1 MATAAA
7 PTAIDLRH
15 AQQLQM
21 QQQQPSHVGH
31 HGDDTNRTTYSAT
44 PSEVA
49 AADSFSLR
57 LSARGFG
64 SGLGGAES
72 EDALGVAKDSRY
84 HAASLHSPPLGAT
97 LEQQRAARAAAA
109 AVAVSPG
116 AAPGAT
122 SPGFAPRSSPVGFA
136 HLASRGGASLH
147 DDYAVLMDV
156 GSLDSLMPFPAAT
169 TTLPAIHQPHQQNQ
183 VQQRKLPLATGA
195 MAAAPGSAAAGQ
207 GMGAGFL
214 SNGEA
219 RTNADPRNFFAMHPS
234 QASPSQSQP
243 HSSRTSRSMLGS
255 HTDLH
260 SSGGASAAA
269 GTGVSGSSS
278 TASLAS
284 FGVGAHTASTA
295 EGDLRRD
302 FRRAQEEKDERA
314 QYDQIRGGVMSQFAG
329 EPSSPANAN
338 PPGGAL
344 ATVKHLMLG
353 SGPPGHASA
362 ALAASAAAVAAV
374 RPGVKPYVRY
384 APKYNLPYGDAPR
397 QNPPPPTAAQLAAE
411 SKAHEMESAVIAS
424 VSASPAD
431 STAAAAGSPQGD
443 GLAQIR
449 STTLFNLSGALN
461 THVGIQLNASVFRN
475 HQQNLPENNAAAGA
489 NAGRKPGSSA
499 GRPGSSA
506 GRAWRDSSAQASTM
520 ATAAGRPVSAAATAA
535 VSGDATQ
542 AAGEDG
548 ADGGTFL
555 TGVNLTTEAQAP
567 ASARGDL
574 QLVVSDTAA
583 AAAARKEQQQIV
595 TPEDLRAFSALSS
608 VEDAAQWLPRLLRPT
623 RQSIEA
629 TEAAARAAAQLRT
642 TVRQRH
648 AHQRP
653 LLPALPLLSI
663 PARVNLPE
671 LMDLALDSLAY
682 IPGSHLPGQYAGQAA
697 ALSSAK
703 LQAFRGY
710 WLSAPSRAIMHDAYY
725 FVLLYFFKPL
735 PELETE
741 MGNTAA
747 AESEKEE
754 ARAASAGKGG
764 ATTRR
769 KAAAGSSSDD
779 EDKPASARR
788 SHSGGGGQG
797 GAPVTLGLNSKSS
810 IARAHA
816 LGLDAST
823 TAHEM
828 FLYRSYAENLRKYAE
843 QEGFQQ
849 RQREWVRECERIKKE
864 QREAHQQIGTQAQQ
878 SAAQAAAAQAAAAG
892 SAHGGSGAAAS
903 SQSQSASQS
912 LPGPHTLRED
922 SLLFPPAPVLSTR
935 QKRQPLVLL
944 SDIPQFDVASKLNTG
959 PVPEKLFEITS
970 KAPPAPTLGAA
981 HKDRRKKQHSA
992 SALLAPVSSTEPDY
1006 SSPAFLLSSL
1016 RSRISQSF
1024 VALFLGIHA
1033 SHKDFFYLH
1042 YYDCLAQLLFYT
1054 LLVAYPDTRALV
1066 NHAFFKKRLL
1076 QLLAF
1081 WILGFVPSDLERN
1094 LDRWRGDIQFITGV
1108 RGINRDWEKE
1118 HQAWNKEQAARANGG
1133 TATPQQNQQQQQLQP
1148 GSEEFEAQ
1156 LAETLGAASI
1166 ASAAAAAASSSAS
1179 SSPRGSDHDG
1189 SSRGGDSSRDQR
1201 NKRSAAL
1208 ASTAGLDASTP
1219 PSPALASASAAG
1231 GNNSSN
1237 SGGTA
1242 TGSGVAQGGG
1252 GSVLSS
1258 HYVSQLERKLNLHL
1272 AASVKSQRQAKAA
1285 AAAAAAAGSPSHHH
1299 HHQLLLAGAGGMSQH
1314 MLAHTSMASIIA
1326 AQEKAAAQAAAAAA
1340 AAAAATVIPSPT
1352 SADAVAAAAAASG
1365 AAAPSGPGTVPSSP
1379 GKLPPAA
1386 HTQAQSASSAAQ
1398 NQRPKGQGFD
1408 AATGAAQ
1415 SSIGH
1420 LRSITHE
1427 LTGDLLVDVGERL
1440 ASGAQDRVPLR
1451 VSRRKVTLHHSALVQ
1466 DFLEARHFSAQ
1477 SNHALRIPISVPVVG
1492 AEAAAAGSMD
1502 QLARFNEARRQESL
1516 ALRAKLNQSRVDF
1529 ARQSVRS
1536 KKDLSEIA
1544 RRFSAEKERALREAG
1559 AFSKTLVADYEE
1571 KKYHELKAPAK
1582 SLALR
1587 RLGHFRQ
1594 TKEDATNNSAAHAP
1608 ANKSE
1613 LSSTLIKATL
1623 MM

>member
-1 MATAAA
+1 MSTPAASPTAATAAA
-7 PTAIDLRH
+7 LDLRH
-15 AQQLQM
+15 AQQLQQSHL
-21 QQQQPSHVGH
+21 QQQQSHGGAPG
-31 HGDDTNRTTYSAT
+31 GDDTNRTTYSAT

-49 AADSFSLR
+49 AASAFSLR
-57 LSARGFG
+57 LSARG
-64 SGLGGAES
+64 LGGVVGAAES

-84 HAASLHSPPLGAT
+84 HAARSPPVGAT

-109 AVAVSPG
+109 AGVANT
-116 AAPGAT
+116 T
-122 SPGFAPRSSPVGFA
+122 SPSAAASGASPGFA
-136 HLASRGGASLH
+136 HLASRGGAAMT
-147 DDYAVLMDV
+147 DDYAVIMDI
-156 GSLDSLMPFPAAT
+156 GALDSMMPFPASH
-169 TTLPAIHQPHQQNQ
+169 TTLPAINHPQQQ
-183 VQQRKLPLATGA
+183 MQAQAARRLPLATGA
-195 MAAAPGSAAAGQ
+195 LAASPGSAAAGQ

-219 RTNADPRNFFAMHPS
+219 RTSGRGSENESRNMFAVHPS
-234 QASPSQSQP
+234 QHAPTGASPSQSQP

-255 HTDLH
+255 HTDMH
-260 SSGGASAAA
+260 SGAGASGA
-269 GTGVSGSSS
+269 SSM
-278 TASLAS
+278 ASLAS
-284 FGVGAHTASTA
+284 FGVGAHTASTV
-295 EGDLRRD
+295 EGDKRRD
-302 FRRAQEEKDERA
+302 FRRSQEEKEERA
-314 QYDQIRGGVMSQFAG
+314 QYDQIRGGVLSQFAG
-329 EPSSPANAN
+329 EPASPSNAANL
-338 PPGGAL
+338 PGGAL
-344 ATVKHLMLG
+344 GTVKHFMLG

-397 QNPPPPTAAQLAAE
+397 QNAPPPTAAQLAAE
-411 SKAHEMESAVIAS
+411 SKAHEMDAAVIAS
-424 VSASPAD
+424 VASSPSD
-431 STAAAAGSPQGD
+431 AAAQQQQAAGDGT

-461 THVGIQLNASVFRN
+461 THVGINLNAAVFRN
-475 HQQNLPENNAAAGA
+475 HQNLPDSAAASG
-489 NAGRKPGSSA
+489 GKRPGSSA
-499 GRPGSSA
+499 GRPGSSSGH
-506 GRAWRDSSAQASTM
+506 GRRESSATASKP
-520 ATAAGRPVSAAATAA
+520 ATAGAGRPVSAAAAA
-535 VSGDATQ
+535 AAASSAESDAQTVG
-542 AAGEDG
+542 GEDG

-555 TGVNLTTEAQAP
+555 TGVNLVSETQA
-567 ASARGDL
+567 AAAATARGD
-574 QLVVSDTAA
+574 QKLVVAA
-583 AAAARKEQQQIV
+583 AAAAEAARKEQLQIV

-629 TEAAARAAAQLRT
+629 TEAAARAAALLRT
-642 TVRQRH
+642 TVPRQRH
-648 AHQRP
+648 VHQRP

-671 LMDLALDSLAY
+671 LMDLALDSLAH

-697 ALSSAK
+697 ALSPAK

-710 WLSAPSRAIMHDAYY
+710 WLSQPSRAIMHDAYY

-735 PELETE
+735 PELEAE

-747 AESEKEE
+747 AAAEKEE
-754 ARAASAGKGG
+754 ERASSAGG

-769 KAAAGSSSDD
+769 KPAASAGSGSDD
-779 EDKPASARR
+779 EDKSSSARR
-788 SHSGGGGQG
+788 HQGQG

-816 LGLDAST
+816 LGLDAQT

-849 RQREWVRECERIKKE
+849 RQREWIRECDRIRKE

-892 SAHGGSGAAAS
+892 SSHHSTSAAAAT
-903 SQSQSASQS
+903 SASQS
-912 LPGPHTLRED
+912 QALPGPHTLRED

-944 SDIPQFDVASKLNTG
+944 SDIPQFDVAAKLNTG
-959 PVPEKLFEITS
+959 PVPQSLFEIS
-970 KAPPAPTLGAA
+970 DKAPPAPGSVAA
-981 HKDRRKKQHSA
+981 SLALKEARRRKTHHHSGSA
-992 SALLAPVSSTEPDY
+992 SSAQLLPTSTDPDY
-1006 SSPAFLLSSL
+1006 SSPSFLLSSL

-1024 VALFLGIHA
+1024 VALFLEIHA
-1033 SHKDFFYLH
+1033 AHKDFFYLH
-1042 YYDCLAQLLFYT
+1042 YFDCLAQLLFYT
-1054 LLVAYPDTRALV
+1054 LLVAYPESRALV

-1081 WILGFVPSDLERN
+1081 WILGFVPSDLEKH
-1094 LDRWRGDIQFITGV
+1094 LERWRGDIQFITGEKG
-1108 RGINRDWEKE
+1108 RNKEWEKE
-1118 HQAWNKEQAARANGG
+1118 QQAWGKEQAAKANGG
-1133 TATPQQNQQQQQLQP
+1133 VATPQQQQQQQLQP

-1156 LAETLGAASI
+1156 LAETLGAASL
-1166 ASAAAAAASSSAS
+1166 ASAAAAAAAASSSAS
-1179 SSPRGSDHDG
+1179 SSPRSSENDAA
-1189 SSRGGDSSRDQR
+1189 SSRGGGDSTRDQR
-1201 NKRSAAL
+1201 NKSSVALVSSSNSTGFDASQSSAAL
-1208 ASTAGLDASTP
+1208 TS
-1219 PSPALASASAAG
+1219 SATSGAATTGAAG
-1231 GNNSSN
+1231 GQPGVSS
-1237 SGGTA
+1237 S
-1242 TGSGVAQGGG
+1242 VA
-1252 GSVLSS
+1252 SS

-1285 AAAAAAAGSPSHHH
+1285 AAAAAATGSHSQHHH
-1299 HHQLLLAGAGGMSQH
+1299 HHQLLLQGAAGISQH

-1326 AQEKAAAQAAAAAA
+1326 AQAAAAAA
-1340 AAAAATVIPSPT
+1340 AAPVAPSPT
-1352 SADAVAAAAAASG
+1352 SSDAAAAAAAVAG
-1365 AAAPSGPGTVPSSP
+1365 AAPGTVPSSP
-1379 GKLPPAA
+1379 GKLP
-1386 HTQAQSASSAAQ
+1386 SAAQ
-1398 NQRPKGQGFD
+1398 QSQAVAAQNRPKGPGFD

-1415 SSIGH
+1415 STIGH

-1466 DFLEARHFSAQ
+1466 DFLAARHFAAQ

-1492 AEAAAAGSMD
+1492 AEAAAAGSLD
-1502 QLARFNEARRQESL
+1502 QLTRFNEARRQESL
-1516 ALRAKLNQSRVDF
+1516 ALRAELNASRLGF

-1594 TKEDATNNSAAHAP
+1594 TKEDANANSAASAP
-1608 ANKSE
+1608 ANKNE